1 MSKYI
6 DDLIFDRTAQ
16 DLRDLTDKAYIDYRD
31 LNRVETAV
39 KWISHVLNKYGYH
52 NVTHNKTRWQINEWR
67 TEADMVRLRKNI
79 EAIRKAYYTES
90 DTPLTPGRITYTSIF
105 QANAIEK
112 ILYDL
117 GNLIEKSFPGPYRLS
132 FKLGTKTLGNRSIII

>member
-16 DLRDLTDKAYIDYRD
+16 DLLDLTDKAYIDYND
-31 LNRVETAV
+31 LNRVETAI
-39 KWISHVLNKYGYH
+39 KWISYVLNKYGYH
-52 NVTHNKTRWQINEWR
+52 NVTHNKTCWQMNEWR
-67 TEADMVRLRKNI
+67 TEADMIRLKKNI
-79 EAIRKAYYTES
+79 EEIRKAYYTEEN
-90 DTPLTPGRITYTSIF
+90 TPLTPERITYTSIF

-132 FKLGTKTLGNRSIII
+132 FKLGTKILGNRSIMV